1 MKKIVIIGGAGTV
14 GKQLVNGLRK
24 HHHEITVIDQHN
36 IFQSKTEIDFI
47 QADATNL
54 QELME
59 KVPKADVLIN
69 LLNTET
75 KHALEDVDTFEKMT
89 SIFFKSTYYLLYTAN
104 QKNIQKVIF
113 ASTNHVTDCYED
125 EGKSILGRE
134 ITVKDYPCSN
144 SLYGVL
150 KFASEQVGALFSKE
164 ERLSVI
170 NIRIGSVPKDV
181 TKEEIEKN
189 DRLKHTLL
197 TDTDLIALFQAAI
210 ESDVIFGTYYGVSDN
225 IGKPWDMENAKK
237 ELGYKSEENTSDIL

>member
-14 GKQLVNGLRK
+14 GKQLVKGLRK
-24 HHHEITVIDQHN
+24 YHYITVVDQQN
-36 IFQSKTEIDFI
+36 EFDSEIDFV
-47 QADATNL
+47 QADATHL

-75 KHALEDVDTFEKMT
+75 KHALEDVDIFEQMT
-89 SIFFKSTYYLLYTAN
+89 RIFFKSTYYVLYTAN
-104 QKNIQKVIF
+104 QKDIKKVIF
-113 ASTNHVTDCYED
+113 ASTNHVTDCYEE

-134 ITVKDYPCSN
+134 ITVKDYPCSK

-150 KFASEQVGALFSKE
+150 KFASEQVGSLFSKE
-164 ERLSVI
+164 EGMSVI

-181 TKEEIEKN
+181 TREDIKN
-189 DRLKHTLL
+189 SERLKHTLL
-197 TDTDLIALFQAAI
+197 TDTDLVSLFQAAI
-210 ESDVIFGTYYGVSDN
+210 ASDIPFGTYYGVSDN
-225 IGKPWDMENAKK
+225 LNKPWDMENAKK